1 MNNRTYKANE
11 KDDMLETM
19 DTATMRE
26 DGSDEARPAPGSELE
41 QLAHYEELLLQCD
54 KLIKESGSILVA
66 YMKEFGEMLV
76 ANFELKVECIKEKKR
91 ISYCRRRMNRGLAVD
106 VEKMD
111 SEIEKEMKLY
121 IFQLNDMIEE
131 TEEAKNASHVSE
143 YLLSRA
149 KKIYRRLA
157 KLLHPDINE
166 RTMEDAELK
175 ELWNRIA
182 QAYRMSEVDE
192 LEDLELLVRKVMM
205 ERGVETFVVVCKD
218 LEQRIERVE
227 RQINEILS
235 TEPYTYRELLS
246 DEARIQEYKNRL
258 QEEHDDYERYLE
270 LLRKSLEEMLQGGGA
285 KLQWR
290 LD

>member
-19 DTATMRE
+19 DTVTMCE

-41 QLAHYEELLLQCD
+41 QLAHYEELLLQRD

-91 ISYCRRRMNRGLAVD
+91 ISYCRRRMNRGLVVD

-121 IFQLNDMIEE
+121 IFQLNDMIKE
-131 TEEAKNASHVSE
+131 TEEAKNAGHVSE